1 MLTKDTVFRPK
12 ARESKAAGTHSA
24 AMLIIDAEIAARDVK
39 TQRLRAA
46 RLERE
51 RSRPEQVAPV
61 KPKKRAAS
69 GKSAR

>member
-39 TQRLRAA
+39 TQRLRKA

-51 RSRPEQVAPV
+51 RSRPKPVAPA
-61 KPKKRAAS
+61 KLKKRTTPR
-69 GKSAR
+69 KSA